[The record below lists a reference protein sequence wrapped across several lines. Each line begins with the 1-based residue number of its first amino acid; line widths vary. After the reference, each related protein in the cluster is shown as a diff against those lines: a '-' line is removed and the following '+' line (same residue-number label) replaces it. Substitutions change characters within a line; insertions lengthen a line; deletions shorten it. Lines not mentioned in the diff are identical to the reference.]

1 MPRKQEYAETEA
13 FLKGNAEVQI
23 PPRFRQEK
31 AVEYIIKGL
40 KAREFITMEQAVFKC
55 EEAMTRGEIRDDY
68 I

>member
-1 MPRKQEYAETEA
+1 MNIRSIQCHSCGSN
-13 FLKGNAEVQI
+13 LNAEVQI

-40 KAREFITMEQAVFKC
+40 KAREFITMEQAIFKC